1 MSSSYPYLPLRWLVT
16 TPDLADDPDV
26 FPRLPGQ
33 GFVAEKTPVWSTTVR
48 TAASGRQVRA
58 SQCSTPTWRFK
69 IGYEFIRDRI
79 TSAELAR
86 LYGFFN
92 TRQGQ
97 LGSFYYYDPNDN
109 LVAGQ
114 PVAIADGV
122 STTYQLTRTVAPASP
137 YAFVEPV
144 YILNGTPAVS
154 VAGVP
159 STGFGVGEYGQIVFS
174 APPPE
179 GAQIAW
185 SGSFLF
191 WCRFSQDTVSPAQMV
206 ASLWS
211 LDGLQFESVKP

>member
-1 MSSSYPYLPLRWLVT
+1 MSSSYPYLPMRWLVT

-33 GFVAEKTPVWSTTVR
+33 GFVSEKTPVWSTTVR
-48 TAASGRQVRA
+48 TTASGRQVRA
-58 SQCSTPTWRFK
+58 SQCSSPTWRFR

-109 LVAGQ
+109 LVTAQ
-114 PVAIADGV
+114 QVAVADGIA
-122 STTYQLTRTVAPASP
+122 TTYQLTRTVAAGTPF
-137 YAFVEPV
+137 AFVEPV
-144 YILNGTPAVS
+144 YVLNGAPAVT
-154 VAGVP
+154 VGGAP
-159 STGFGVGEYGQIVFS
+159 ATGFSVGEYAQIVFPT
-174 APPPE
+174 APPE
-179 GAQIAW
+179 GSAIVW

-191 WCRFSQDTVSPAQMV
+191 WCRFSQDTLSPAQMV
-206 ASLWS
+206 RSLWS

>member
-1 MSSSYPYLPLRWLVT
+1 MTSYPYLPTRWLVT

-33 GFVAEKTPVWSTTVR
+33 GFVMEKTPVWSTTVR

-58 SQCSTPTWRFK
+58 SQCVTPTWRFK
-69 IGYEFIRDRI
+69 VAYEFIRDRI
-79 TSAELAR
+79 TSAELAK

-97 LGSFYYYDPNDN
+97 LGSFFYYDPTDN
-109 LVAGQ
+109 LVSNQ
-114 PVAIADGV
+114 QVAVANGID
-122 STTYQLTRTVAPASP
+122 TTYQLTRTVSPGTP

-144 YILNGTPAVS
+144 YILNGAPS
-154 VAGVP
+154 VTVGGVAA
-159 STGFGVGEYGQIVFS
+159 SGFSIGEYGQVVFS
-174 APPPE
+174 TPPAE
-179 GAQIAW
+179 NAAIAW

-211 LDGLQFESVKP
+211 LDGLTFESVKP

>member
-1 MSSSYPYLPLRWLVT
+1 MTSSYPYLPMRWLVT

-48 TAASGRQVRA
+48 ASASGRQVRA

-69 IGYEFIRDRI
+69 VAYEFIRDRV
-79 TSAELAR
+79 SQAELAR

-92 TRQGQ
+92 TRGGQ
-97 LGSFYYYDPNDN
+97 LGSFFYYDPGDN
-109 LVAGQ
+109 LVSGQ
-114 PVAIADGV
+114 AVATADG
-122 STTYQLTRTVAPASP
+122 TTTTFQLVRTVGAGGP
-137 YAFVEPV
+137 YAFTEPV
-144 YILNGTPAVS
+144 YVLNGSPVVTVNGTA
-154 VAGVP
+154 A
-159 STGFGVGEYGQIVFS
+159 TGFSVGEYGQVVFSS
-174 APPPE
+174 APPE
-179 GAQIAW
+179 NAAIAW

-206 ASLWS
+206 QSLWS